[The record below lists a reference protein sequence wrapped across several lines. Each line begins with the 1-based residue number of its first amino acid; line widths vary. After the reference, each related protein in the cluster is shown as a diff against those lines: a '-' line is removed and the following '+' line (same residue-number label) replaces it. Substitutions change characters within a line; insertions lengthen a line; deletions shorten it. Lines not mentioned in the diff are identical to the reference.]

1 MPYSCIHLIQWFI
14 ACVFHLVCLFF
25 YFLSLCRLC
34 LFCKELI
41 FASNHVHCIVHCISL
56 ECVIFVK
63 VTNLYTC
70 IGFLIASLIGFV
82 HATLSID
89 SHVLGFPIYN
99 AFEGNRVNG
108 LYTWVQIPW
117 LSPLLSYKRFQS
129 MKVKTTTPMC
139 HQPYEFKWALWDW
152 GIIPPWWT
160 SHI

>member
-1 MPYSCIHLIQWFI
+1 MLKAYLNILSACPIQAFILFNDSLHVYSIWF
-14 ACVFHLVCLFF
+14 VFFF
-25 YFLSLCRLC
+25 NFLSLCRLC

-99 AFEGNRVNG
+99 AFEGNRVKG

-117 LSPLLSYKRFQS
+117 LSSLLSYKRLKS
-129 MKVKTTTPMC
+129 VKVKTTTPMC
-139 HQPYEFKWALWDW
+139 HQPYEFK
-152 GIIPPWWT
+152 
-160 SHI
+160 